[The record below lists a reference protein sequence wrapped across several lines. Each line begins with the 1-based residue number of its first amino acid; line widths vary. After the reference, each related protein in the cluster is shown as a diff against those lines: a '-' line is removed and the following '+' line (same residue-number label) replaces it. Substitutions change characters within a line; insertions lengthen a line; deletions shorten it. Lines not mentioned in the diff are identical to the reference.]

1 MRAVMAASSLVLAAL
16 YVVPALPAQE
26 LSVDDVLSRYY
37 EAAGGVEK
45 MKSITTRK
53 MTGRMQVGPGMEA
66 TFTMLGKR
74 PAKMRM
80 EFTIQGMTAVQ
91 AFDGEVGWMIS
102 PFMGQTEPEPMPA
115 DVVQTIREDADF
127 DGPLSDFAAKGHTIE
142 MVGKEDVQGT
152 ETYKLKL
159 TLKNGQVTYYYLDSE
174 SFLPIK
180 TEARR
185 TVQGMDINAETFM
198 SDYKSVDGMMLPF
211 SIQVTGQ
218 GPQGQTLSIENV
230 EFNVDIDDKMF
241 VMPEKTKM
249 P

>member
-1 MRAVMAASSLVLAAL
+1 VLTTVLAP
-16 YVVPALPAQE
+16 PALLAQE
-26 LSVDDVLSRYY
+26 PSVDDVLSRYY
-37 EAAGGVEK
+37 EAAGGVERL
-45 MKSITTRK
+45 KSVMTRK
-53 MTGRMQVGPGMEA
+53 MTGRMQVGPGIEA
-66 TFTMLGKR
+66 TFTMVAKR

-80 EFTIQGMTAVQ
+80 EFTVQGMTAVQ

-115 DVVQTIREDADF
+115 DIVQTIREDADF
-127 DGPLSDFAAKGHTIE
+127 DGPLVDYAAKGHSVE
-142 MVGKEDVQGT
+142 MGGKEDVQGT

-159 TLKNGQVTYYYLDSE
+159 TLKDGQVTYYYLDSE
-174 SFLPIK
+174 YFLPIK

-211 SIQVTGQ
+211 SLQIMGQ
-218 GPQGQTLSIENV
+218 GPQAQTLSIENV
-230 EFNVDIDDKMF
+230 EFNIDIDDKVF
-241 VMPEKTKM
+241 VMPEHTKT

>member
-1 MRAVMAASSLVLAAL
+1 MRAVMVASSLMLAAL
-16 YVVPALPAQE
+16 SGVPGLPAQE

-37 EAAGGVEK
+37 EAAGGAEK
-45 MKSITTRK
+45 LKSVMTRR
-53 MTGRMQVGPGMEA
+53 MTGRMQVAPGMEA

-91 AFDGEVGWMIS
+91 AFDGERGWMIS

-127 DGPLSDFAAKGHTIE
+127 DGPLIDFAVKGHAVE
-142 MVGKEDVQGT
+142 LLAKEDVRGT
-152 ETYKLKL
+152 ETYRLKL
-159 TLKNGQVTYYYLDSE
+159 TLKDGQVTYYYLNSE

-180 TEARR
+180 TQARR
-185 TVQGMDINAETFM
+185 TVQGMDINADTFM

-218 GPQGQTLSIENV
+218 GPQGQTLSIESV
-230 EFNVDIDDKMF
+230 EFNVDIDDKVF
-241 VMPEKTKM
+241 EMPETKA

>member
-26 LSVDDVLSRYY
+26 LSVNDVLSRYY

-45 MKSITTRK
+45 LTSVMTRK
-53 MTGRMQVGPGMEA
+53 MTGRMQVGPGVEA
-66 TFTMLGKR
+66 AFTMFAKR

-127 DGPLSDFAAKGHTIE
+127 DGPLIDFAAKGHTIE

-152 ETYKLKL
+152 EAYKLKL

-174 SFLPIK
+174 SFLPTR